1 MQRSKR
7 SGKGRSAAPRVVLQ
21 LSDAA
26 SSSTVRVV
34 HGTGLLASRFLATND
49 IILAPGY
56 EAVPTLPPSLDTP
69 DGAWSYVAAT
79 TATTTHFYDIS
90 VVPVDGGV
98 SLYHINDARP
108 RSRANVRWGLWRSHG
123 TGVCLPT
130 LSLTIVRPIE
140 TGHELLVAYDAS
152 IEGADTTDEDEED
165 GDEDTA

>member
-1 MQRSKR
+1 MQRSER
-7 SGKGRSAAPRVVLQ
+7 NGRGRRAAAPVVHQ

-26 SSSTVRVV
+26 SSSTVGVV
-34 HGTGLLASRFLATND
+34 HGTGLMATRFLARND

-69 DGAWSYVAAT
+69 AGAWSYVAAT
-79 TATTTHFYDIS
+79 TATTTRFYDLS
-90 VVPVDGGV
+90 VASVDGV

-108 RSRANVRWGLWRSHG
+108 RGRANVRWGLWWRSSCH
-123 TGVCLPT
+123 GVCLPT

-152 IEGADTTDEDEED
+152 IEGADTTDEDEEE
-165 GDEDTA
+165 GDEETA